1 MKTST
6 VLASLLFGAIS
17 MAAPVDKRALAYK
30 TELVIVTET
39 IYTTVWPG
47 HGAKP
52 SEAPA
57 AFYEKPNPKP
67 VEPKVTST
75 TPAYTPPVVST
86 PSPTPTPEQKPEQK
100 PEEPAPVVEA
110 PSTSA
115 APEPTPEPTKP
126 AETPVQ
132 QEQPKQEEPKQQE
145 TTQETQ
151 PSTGGTGS
159 TTTPSGT
166 EYNGKMSF
174 HTFDGNLGSCGSPI
188 ANTDFA
194 VAMDART
201 FGASTY
207 DVMTGEASNP
217 WCGKTI
223 TIVNGAKS
231 VQAKVMDL
239 CAGCKSAQGL
249 DLSFAVWDALV
260 DSRDAGVVDMKW
272 YA

>member
-6 VLASLLFGAIS
+6 VLASLLFGAA
-17 MAAPVDKRALAYK
+17 MAAPVDRRAIK

-39 IYTTVWPG
+39 IYTTLWPG
-47 HGAKP
+47 QQAEPTK
-52 SEAPA
+52 APA

-67 VEPKVTST
+67 VKPEVTST

-86 PSPTPTPEQKPEQK
+86 PTPTPTPAQEEKKPEQ
-100 PEEPAPVVEA
+100 PAPVVEA

-115 APEPTPEPTKP
+115 APEPTKP

-132 QEQPKQEEPKQQE
+132 EQPQQQQQQQQEQPQQETKQE
-145 TTQETQ
+145 TTQ
-151 PSTGGTGS
+151 SSGS
-159 TTTPSGT
+159 TSSPSGT
-166 EYNGKMSF
+166 EYSGKMSF
-174 HTFDGNLGSCGSPI
+174 HTFDGALGSCGKPI

-207 DVMTGEASNP
+207 DTMTGEANNP